1 MNCFMGGSHV
11 RRYPD
16 DRAGLPP
23 PGADGEAAG
32 RFDLA
37 FVDFDLDDDM
47 MSYDSRFLCVNVVNF
62 YQFYL
67 SPIILVYFLGND
79 EMGLNRS
86 LQ

>member
-47 MSYDSRFLCVNVVNF
+47 MSHDSRFLCVTW
-62 YQFYL
+62 
-67 SPIILVYFLGND
+67 SILRFSNYFSVFFG
-79 EMGLNRS
+79 
-86 LQ
+86 